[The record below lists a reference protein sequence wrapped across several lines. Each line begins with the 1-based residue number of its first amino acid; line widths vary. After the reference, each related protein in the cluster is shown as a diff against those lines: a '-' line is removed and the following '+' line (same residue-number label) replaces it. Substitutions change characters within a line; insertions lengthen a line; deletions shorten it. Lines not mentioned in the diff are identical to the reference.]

1 MARYYFH
8 IREGTRLIHDEEGVD
23 LPDLPTAKREA
34 LQGARELLAEA
45 IKTGQPSVPD
55 AFVIADQAGR
65 ALDIIPLEMLLPKSF
80 KK

>member
-1 MARYYFH
+1 
-8 IREGTRLIHDEEGVD
+8 
-23 LPDLPTAKREA
+23 
-34 LQGARELLAEA
+34 LAEA